1 MKEKR
6 YEKKFSFGIDLDIEL
21 SDYKKIIDKY
31 SPYISSVYFSLPSG
45 DKFHTRN
52 KMKEEYKKAGAKDKL
67 LKILNLFRAAN
78 IKLEAVINQ
87 YNIEIEEL
95 KKALCDLDNFIKVDS
110 ICCLDEYVDI
120 ILEHYSNNIYL
131 ISSFNNNPL
140 HKENINKLNNKYN
153 MIVVGKEFMREPE
166 LLEKIKEQ
174 NFDVKLLINNGCAFN
189 CGMCRSGRGNCIKT
203 FENNKK
209 RFYIEELYAMQSFF
223 PWELDRL
230 MNILGD
236 KNIIDEIKI
245 SSRPS
250 TYEYLNDCLESY
262 IFNKGVKEYIE
273 KDTYNY
279 HLFGRQANLIPY
291 FKEFNYD
298 NIEKIKEEL
307 WN

>member
-1 MKEKR
+1 MEKKI

-21 SDYKKIIDKY
+21 NDYKKIINKY
-31 SPYISSVYFSLPSG
+31 SPYISSVYFSLPNG
-45 DKFHTRN
+45 EVFHTRI
-52 KMKEEYKKAGAKDKL
+52 KMREEYKKAGAKEKL
-67 LKILNLFRAAN
+67 LNILNLFRSSN

-87 YNIEIEEL
+87 YNIEKGEL
-95 KKALCDLDNFIKVDS
+95 KKALCDLDNFVKVDS
-110 ICCLDEYVDI
+110 ICCLDEYVDV

-140 HKENINKLNNKYN
+140 HKENINKLNHKYN
-153 MIVVGKEFMREPE
+153 MIVVGKEFMREPK

-189 CGMCRSGRGNCIKT
+189 CGMCRSGRENCIKT

-209 RFYIEELYAMQSFF
+209 RFSTEELYAIQSFF
-223 PWELDRL
+223 PWELDKL

-250 TYEYLNDCLESY
+250 TYEYINDCLESY
-262 IFNKGVKEYIE
+262 IYNKDVTKYIE
-273 KDTYNY
+273 KDSYKY
-279 HLFGRQANLIPY
+279 HLFGRQSNLIPY
-291 FKEFNYD
+291 FKDFNYD
-298 NIEKIKEEL
+298 NIEKIKKEL
-307 WN
+307 WD